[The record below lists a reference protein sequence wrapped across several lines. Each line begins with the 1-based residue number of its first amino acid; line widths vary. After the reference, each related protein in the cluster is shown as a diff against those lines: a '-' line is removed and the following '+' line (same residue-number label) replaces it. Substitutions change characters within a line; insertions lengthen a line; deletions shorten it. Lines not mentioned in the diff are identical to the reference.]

1 MTKVGFIGLTHLGIV
16 TSIAFSKKKIN
27 VVAYD
32 TNIKKI
38 TDGKVLINVKEPFL
52 EDALKNNNKIL
63 FTENLSNLLK
73 CQIIYV
79 AYDVPTDR
87 QGSPNYFQIN

>member
-38 TDGKVLINVKEPFL
+38 TDGKVLINVKEPFQIMFFFL
-52 EDALKNNNKIL
+52 LRIL
-63 FTENLSNLLK
+63 HRRMT
-73 CQIIYV
+73 
-79 AYDVPTDR
+79 
-87 QGSPNYFQIN
+87 